1 MNSHLNKLPLMMKD
15 SLIIIRVRDRHFI
28 RLIII
33 QDRIIRSTRF
43 IRARLITTR
52 ARDRLTTLGTVTA
65 AVTAAVMAAVMAE
78 DMAEDMAEVTV
89 TSRRISKWGQSS
101 SPFFCFKND
110 NIMTNI
116 GNDCDSVPLLLR

>member
-65 AVTAAVMAAVMAE
+65 AVMAE

-101 SPFFCFKND
+101 SPFFRFKND
-110 NIMTNI
+110 NIMTNM
-116 GNDCDSVPLLLR
+116 GNNCDSVPLLLR

>member
-43 IRARLITTR
+43 IRAR
-52 ARDRLTTLGTVTA
+52 DRLTTLGTVTA
-65 AVTAAVMAAVMAE
+65 AV
-78 DMAEDMAEVTV
+78 MAEDMAEVTV
-89 TSRRISKWGQSS
+89 TSRSISKWGQSS

-116 GNDCDSVPLLLR
+116 GNNCDSVPLLLR

>member
-28 RLIII
+28 RLII
-33 QDRIIRSTRF
+33 QDRIIRSTHF
-43 IRARLITTR
+43 IRDRLITTR

-65 AVTAAVMAAVMAE
+65 AV
-78 DMAEDMAEVTV
+78 MAEDMAEVTV

-101 SPFFCFKND
+101 SPFFYFKND

-116 GNDCDSVPLLLR
+116 GNNCDSVPLLLR